1 MPDIAK
7 TEKALALKKE
17 KLYAIKSSDT
27 INKDLIIKD
36 VDLSQR
42 TVTGFYNTAMYF
54 DSDYDVLLKGST
66 NKSITERGPNSN
78 SVAKIKHLMFH
89 DWTMLPGK
97 INTLEEQ
104 TATVNGQSV
113 TGIYFETKMA
123 DTSLGNDTVINYQ
136 EGVYDNHSIGFQ
148 YLDGEYIDEEAKDW
162 QVWLNQLLNPSDAEA
177 AGFMFLWKEI
187 KLFEGSTVAFG
198 ANSLTPYLGVKSQ
211 NKEALA
217 LKVSDKI
224 NLLTSQLKNGTQ
236 SDKSMYN
243 FEMQLLQLNQI
254 IKELFT
260 IEPDIKDTRPK
271 PSRTDDTFKLSEAI
285 KSTQFLKV

>member
-7 TEKALALKKE
+7 TEKALALKRE

-27 INKDLIIKD
+27 ANKELVIKD

-42 TVTGFYNTAMYF
+42 IVTGFYNTAMYF
-54 DSDYDVLLKGST
+54 DSDYDVLLKGSA
-66 NKSITERGPNSN
+66 NKSITERGPDSN

-89 DWTMLPGK
+89 DWTLLPGK
-97 INTLEEQ
+97 IKTLKED
-104 TATVNGQSV
+104 TATVNGQNV

-123 DTSLGNDTVINYQ
+123 DTTLGNDTVINYQ

-162 QVWLNQLLNPSDAEA
+162 QVWLNQLLNPADAEA

-198 ANSLTPYLGVKSQ
+198 ANALTPYLGVKSQ

-217 LKVSDKI
+217 LKLSDKVKS
-224 NLLTSQLKNGTQ
+224 LTAQLKNGTQ
-236 SDKSMYN
+236 SDKTMYN

-254 IKELFT
+254 IKELF
-260 IEPDIKDTRPK
+260 IVEPDIKDTLPQR
-271 PSRTDDTFKLSEAI
+271 RTDDTFNLSEAI
-285 KSTQFLKV
+285 KSTKFLI